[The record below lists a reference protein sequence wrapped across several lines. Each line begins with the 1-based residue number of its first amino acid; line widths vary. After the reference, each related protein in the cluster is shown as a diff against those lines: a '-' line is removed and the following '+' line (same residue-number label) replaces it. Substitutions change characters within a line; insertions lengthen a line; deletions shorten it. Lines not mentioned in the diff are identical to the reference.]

1 MKKEDVLH
9 EVLNLI
15 DEKINAK
22 FDYCLT
28 DYVLHPT
35 IMLGN
40 YLWGFH
46 AMYGFCLTPVYSL
59 LYACLHDYQM

>member
-1 MKKEDVLH
+1 MKKEDALH

-35 IMLGN
+35 IILGN
-40 YLWGFH
+40 YF
-46 AMYGFCLTPVYSL
+46 
-59 LYACLHDYQM
+59 